1 VRAATLRKLVRKV
14 ENHVK
19 TEITRRALR
28 INHVPESP
36 LYLFT
41 LRASEIFQVAELSR
55 IARDETGELI
65 GYQRPEVRNHV
76 AEITA
81 YLDDERPLFPN
92 ALIIA
97 LRAESVKFEESRG
110 PKDETATAGTLRIE
124 IPPAE
129 QHRPGW
135 IVDGQQRALALRN
148 AKNQNFSVPV
158 SAFVADTVELQRDQF
173 IRINNTRQLPRGL
186 VTELLP
192 DVTISIPARL
202 APRKLPAAL
211 SDELARSERSPFYA
225 LIRRASTPA
234 KTAKE
239 AVIAENSVISMLAD
253 SLANGCLFPYRN
265 IATGH
270 TDTDAMGTILFTFW
284 GAVRETFPDA
294 WGKPPAE
301 SRLMHGVGIRAMGR
315 VMDRMMSSLNLADRE
330 TPGTVRA
337 GLQRIA
343 PYCHWTSGRWDDLGL
358 EWNQLENVPKHIQ
371 MLANYLIRLDVLSDT
386 R

>member
-1 VRAATLRKLVRKV
+1 
-14 ENHVK
+14 
-19 TEITRRALR
+19 
-28 INHVPESP
+28 
-36 LYLFT
+36 
-41 LRASEIFQVAELSR
+41 
-55 IARDETGELI
+55 
-65 GYQRPEVRNHV
+65 
-76 AEITA
+76 
-81 YLDDERPLFPN
+81 
-92 ALIIA
+92 
-97 LRAESVKFEESRG
+97 
-110 PKDETATAGTLRIE
+110 
-124 IPPAE
+124 
-129 QHRPGW
+129 
-135 IVDGQQRALALRN
+135 
-148 AKNQNFSVPV
+148 V

-211 SDELARSERSPFYA
+211 SDELARNERSPFYG
-225 LIRRASTPA
+225 LVRRASTPP

-239 AVIAENSVISMLAD
+239 AVIAENSITSMLAD

-270 TDTDAMGTILFTFW
+270 IDTDAMGTILFTFW
-284 GAVRETFPDA
+284 GAVKETFPDA

-315 VMDRMMSSLNLADRE
+315 VMDRMMSSLTLADRE
-330 TPGTVRA
+330 TPARVRT
-337 GLQRIA
+337 GLLRIA

-358 EWNQLENVPKHIQ
+358 DWNQLENVPKHIQ